1 MYTFVLRLL
10 LNKDIGAVQISQ
22 VAAARLKLD
31 RTVKHTRK
39 QCQLGLVGV
48 NSQSLM

>member
-1 MYTFVLRLL
+1 MYTFVLHLL

-22 VAAARLKLD
+22 AAARLKLD